1 MEYRCEATSLEG
13 FVQQLA
19 VCYVGRGYYYYVL
32 GQVPE
37 RKDPRDVDRKLVT
50 RYGITAKKWQRA
62 YRKQQGKANMQ
73 YIRFGRTFVL
83 LCTEGEHVFRERER
97 GNIRDARKVGIR
109 VGGYLVS
116 YRNGHVQVRMDD
128 DTYRQ
133 LKAYYVDLACRRTKD
148 KLVQE
153 FYRAPFEPYAPIRRQ
168 MFNILR
174 EANRKRKRA
183 GYELVPTCAIWLK
196 RRVVR
201 PFETVALGTAA

>member
-37 RKDPRDVDRKLVT
+37 RKDPHDVDGKLVT

-83 LCTEGEHVFRERER
+83 LCTEGEHIFRERER

-109 VGGYLVS
+109 IGGYLVS

-174 EANRKRKRA
+174 EVKRHLLEGVWTGA
-183 GYELVPTCAIWLK
+183 SALYEV
-196 RRVVR
+196 
-201 PFETVALGTAA
+201 TAEKAASL